1 MVAFS
6 SNSGDDSPQS
16 KLLNW
21 IADVGINGFGV
32 LPSAQQVAE
41 DHRAKTESVEDAI
54 DSVILWGTTYAAG
67 TGFVT
72 GLGGIAVLP
81 ITIPASMAASY
92 ALGANTAAAVAQ
104 LRGYDIDSDQVRTM
118 ILLCL
123 LGEAV
128 EEIFRNTGI
137 QIGNKV
143 LKNLINQIPG
153 KVLIEINKK
162 IGFRLIT
169 KAGEKGVV
177 NLMKLV
183 PIAGGV
189 VGAGFDGWFVNTC
202 GNTAKN
208 FFK

>member
-1 MVAFS
+1 
-6 SNSGDDSPQS
+6 
-16 KLLNW
+16 
-21 IADVGINGFGV
+21 
-32 LPSAQQVAE
+32 
-41 DHRAKTESVEDAI
+41 VEDAI
-54 DSVILWGTTYAAG
+54 DSVILWRTTHAAG

-72 GLGGIAVLP
+72 GLGGIATLP
-81 ITIPASMAASY
+81 IAIPASMAASY

-104 LRGYDIDSDQVRTM
+104 LRGYDIRSDQVRTM

-123 LGEAV
+123 IGEAG
-128 EEIFRNTGI
+128 EAILRNAGI

-143 LKNLINQIPG
+143 LKNLISQIPG

-169 KAGEKGVV
+169 KAGEKGVI

-208 FFK
+208 IFK